1 MVFKP
6 RSGAREKIL
15 EAADELAREVGPA
28 HLVLD
33 AVAARAG
40 VSKGGLLYHFPAK
53 TDLLQALV
61 ESHLE
66 LFRDELARKMREHGA
81 APDSL
86 LQSYLELFVSEQKR
100 RKAPPSGV
108 LAAMVQNPEM
118 LAPIKRFK
126 REMLDR
132 LTENARDPAK
142 ALTLFLA
149 LEGLRSLK
157 LCDVDMLTEEEAADA
172 IRSLSSMID
181 CPGRGQTAP

>member
-1 MVFKP
+1 MALKP

-53 TDLLQALV
+53 ADLLEALV

-66 LFRDELARKMREHGA
+66 LFRDELAQKLRDHGA

-100 RKAPPSGV
+100 RQPPPSGV

-126 REMLDR
+126 RQMLDR
-132 LTENARDPAK
+132 LKENARDPAK

-157 LCDVDMLTEEEAADA
+157 LCDVDMLTEEEADQS
-172 IRSLSSMID
+172 IRSLSAMID
-181 CPGRGQTAP
+181 CPQRQN